1 MNVHD
6 ALQDMRFKIHDKD
19 VIEMTNDELLICLN
33 EAIQYVSSYLI
44 AINSPAIVA
53 DMVIE
58 NEETA
63 LPVNFVKTAG
73 IFPIKITG
81 NIMRWLGYEE
91 GETMNLRY
99 FANSES
105 VMESDDMPFEHEALN
120 QITVKLASI
129 YAGNQLEAEI
139 SQDKALLDEINAA
152 LAQAAGGGAT

>member
-1 MNVHD
+1 
-6 ALQDMRFKIHDKD
+6 
-19 VIEMTNDELLICLN
+19 
-33 EAIQYVSSYLI
+33 
-44 AINSPAIVA
+44 
-53 DMVIE
+53 
-58 NEETA
+58 
-63 LPVNFVKTAG
+63 
-73 IFPIKITG
+73 
-81 NIMRWLGYEE
+81 MRWLGYEE